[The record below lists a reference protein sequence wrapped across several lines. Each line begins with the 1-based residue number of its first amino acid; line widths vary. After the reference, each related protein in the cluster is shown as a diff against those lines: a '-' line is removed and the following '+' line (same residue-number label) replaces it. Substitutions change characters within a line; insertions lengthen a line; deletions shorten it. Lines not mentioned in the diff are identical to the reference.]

1 MSKSLPFYLAAL
13 LVGIAGGVAVGYWE
27 ARPWSGRTDIA
38 VSERT
43 HVHADGTVHTG
54 DHAEEGDD
62 ARAVAPETTFKFG
75 NMESGATQRHTFP
88 IKNEGAVPLTVK
100 FVSHTCKCTEVRLGG
115 ELVEPGAGIT
125 VPPGG
130 DDAIMLEWAA
140 KQPPGPFRHGATF
153 TTNDPQ
159 LGRLEIIVE
168 GEIVA
173 STTLEPPMLA
183 FGALHT
189 GQPGKAEM
197 TVMAFLD
204 PTVEITEHEVLGE
217 QIVDRMQVEIVTVA
231 AGELPNP
238 QAKAGVKVVAT
249 FDPGGTV
256 GSFAGALRLKTT
268 LKNAES
274 FEVPVTGE
282 VKGDISIYGPGG
294 ALTSGLVR
302 IAPTKSAEG
311 RETRLNVN
319 IRGEHAAETRL
330 SVERVEPSELQVT
343 LGEPE
348 KVRDGLVRVPLMVAI
363 PAGTRPMAMVG
374 EDQGG
379 VGEIVLASTHPDTK
393 QVRLQVHFTVLP

>member
-1 MSKSLPFYLAAL
+1 
-13 LVGIAGGVAVGYWE
+13 
-27 ARPWSGRTDIA
+27 
-38 VSERT
+38 
-43 HVHADGTVHTG
+43 
-54 DHAEEGDD
+54 
-62 ARAVAPETTFKFG
+62 
-75 NMESGATQRHTFP
+75 
-88 IKNEGAVPLTVK
+88 
-100 FVSHTCKCTEVRLGG
+100 
-115 ELVEPGAGIT
+115 
-125 VPPGG
+125 
-130 DDAIMLEWAA
+130 
-140 KQPPGPFRHGATF
+140 
-153 TTNDPQ
+153 
-159 LGRLEIIVE
+159 
-168 GEIVA
+168 
-173 STTLEPPMLA
+173 
-183 FGALHT
+183 
-189 GQPGKAEM
+189 
-197 TVMAFLD
+197 
-204 PTVEITEHEVLGE
+204 
-217 QIVDRMQVEIVTVA
+217 
-231 AGELPNP
+231 
-238 QAKAGVKVVAT
+238 VVAT